1 MDQTIDVRIR
11 AQTAELKA
19 GLNQAATI
27 TKEAAQAMRQSL
39 AGATASMQHSMSQT
53 SARIATSGATMST
66 AMKASADAMK
76 MSVASMGGAFSNLF
90 TVLAKTPAQLGLVVA
105 AFAGLAAIKKGVS
118 DTLEFTEASMDLG
131 RTLGVSASQASIFKL
146 AAEDLGFTQGE
157 LEGASK
163 GLTRQLKS
171 NEGGMNAMGLTTRD
185 ANGNFKSL
193 DKLLTDGISLL
204 NTYKEG
210 TDRNVAAQ
218 ALFGRGLS
226 TSSKLMLYNAE
237 KQKELETMAKDLN
250 LMVGTRSVEAWNK
263 LDQSMDTVG
272 FVFKAIFK
280 MIGDTVIPIFNQLAD
295 LLRDALPS
303 AIIILK
309 IAFGGLAIAMNI
321 VVAAASHIVY
331 ALINAFNT
339 VKIVGIAIGEVIS
352 KTMTGDFTGAAN
364 AVKAAGVKLGN
375 EWATN
380 LKKIEKANQAA
391 ATNIKHIWARDTP
404 IAKAPDGSKSA
415 SDKGGEKNAAG
426 GGLVAAW
433 EGELDR
439 MKLTFTEMKNT
450 EGSFQA
456 YSIEEELKFW
466 QAKLALTQQGTA
478 DNIAVRKKLAE
489 ISKDLNED
497 AFQADIKRLNG
508 QLVEAKNNENK
519 KLAIIEE
526 EVALTLKAYGEGS
539 KEYEQVENKR
549 IIIAQKAVER
559 ENAYRYAQ
567 LAAEEET
574 AQLSYELAKTSQ
586 AELILQKAQFE
597 NKRFAIAQAA
607 AQASLSQIDPDKDP
621 VKYAEQAGVIQQ
633 IEIDH
638 QAKMRDIKHQL
649 TREQNQPEL
658 AIFSAMQSGFESAI
672 LNMTTRTQS
681 FASILSALFKDIYKV
696 FLVEMSV
703 KPLAQ
708 IAARFAKEQILH
720 RMMGL
725 FQIGTQAQASAAVA
739 SLKTAEAS
747 QVVAANAAEGASG
760 AAASQAAIPLVGP
773 ALGTAAAIAMF
784 AFVMGFLGKGG
795 GSATTTTRTIPSAA
809 GGFDIPEGLNPVTQ
823 LHEKEMVLPAEHAQT
838 IRNLKGSNVAFE
850 ALNFHITTMD
860 SKGVKEF
867 LLNNKMALAESL
879 KSALRDF
886 KA

>member
-1 MDQTIDVRIR
+1 
-11 AQTAELKA
+11 
-19 GLNQAATI
+19 
-27 TKEAAQAMRQSL
+27 
-39 AGATASMQHSMSQT
+39 MQ
-53 SARIATSGATMST
+53 
-66 AMKASADAMK
+66 
-76 MSVASMGGAFSNLF
+76 
-90 TVLAKTPAQLGLVVA
+90 
-105 AFAGLAAIKKGVS
+105 
-118 DTLEFTEASMDLG
+118 
-131 RTLGVSASQASIFKL
+131 
-146 AAEDLGFTQGE
+146 
-157 LEGASK
+157 
-163 GLTRQLKS
+163 
-171 NEGGMNAMGLTTRD
+171 
-185 ANGNFKSL
+185 
-193 DKLLTDGISLL
+193 
-204 NTYKEG
+204 
-210 TDRNVAAQ
+210 
-218 ALFGRGLS
+218 
-226 TSSKLMLYNAE
+226 
-237 KQKELETMAKDLN
+237 
-250 LMVGTRSVEAWNK
+250 
-263 LDQSMDTVG
+263 
-272 FVFKAIFK
+272 
-280 MIGDTVIPIFNQLAD
+280 
-295 LLRDALPS
+295 
-303 AIIILK
+303 
-309 IAFGGLAIAMNI
+309 
-321 VVAAASHIVY
+321 
-331 ALINAFNT
+331 
-339 VKIVGIAIGEVIS
+339 
-352 KTMTGDFTGAAN
+352 
-364 AVKAAGVKLGN
+364 KAAD
-375 EWATN
+375 
-380 LKKIEKANQAA
+380 Q
-391 ATNIKHIWARDTP
+391 R
-404 IAKAPDGSKSA
+404 
-415 SDKGGEKNAAG
+415 
-426 GGLVAAW
+426 VA
-433 EGELDR
+433 
-439 MKLTFTEMKNT
+439 
-450 EGSFQA
+450 
-456 YSIEEELKFW
+456 
-466 QAKLALTQQGTA
+466 
-478 DNIAVRKKLAE
+478 
-489 ISKDLNED
+489 
-497 AFQADIKRLNG
+497 
-508 QLVEAKNNENK
+508 
-519 KLAIIEE
+519 
-526 EVALTLKAYGEGS
+526 
-539 KEYEQVENKR
+539 
-549 IIIAQKAVER
+549 IAQKAVER

-597 NKRFAIAQAA
+597 NKRFAITQAA

-633 IEIDH
+633 IEMDH

-658 AIFSAMQSGFESAI
+658 AIFSAMQAGFESAI
-672 LNMTTRTQS
+672 LNMTTRAQS

-886 KA
+886 KAWNERLIFSKF